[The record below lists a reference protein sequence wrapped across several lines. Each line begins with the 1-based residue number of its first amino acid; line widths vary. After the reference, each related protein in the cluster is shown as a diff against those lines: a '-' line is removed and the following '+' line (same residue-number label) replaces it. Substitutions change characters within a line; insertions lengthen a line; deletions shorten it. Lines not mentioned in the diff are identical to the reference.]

1 MKRSNFINRSPYL
14 YIVIGFA
21 AVILLGSGIL
31 MLPISLQQ
39 PIAYIDAL
47 FVSTSAV
54 CITGLSSV
62 TLQTVFTPFGKIV
75 IALLIQIGGLGFT
88 TVAMAVFALLGVKL
102 GISEK
107 FLVQETLGSAQ
118 HIDFRKFLFR
128 AIAISFIAEGIGFC
142 INLIALCGDYSGIQ
156 LVGYSAFQS
165 ISAFNNAGFDLFGAT
180 SLIAFDDNALLL
192 LNTAFLTIV
201 GGLGFLVINDI
212 FTIRRRRRLAE
223 HTKLMLCIT
232 AGLLTLG
239 TVGFLLSE
247 LGKIDFLNA
256 FFMSAMTRTCGFTS
270 VDLSQW
276 SNASILLADF
286 LMFIGAGPAS
296 TGGGIKCT
304 TFFIVCAAAIAF
316 VRGKPVVI
324 FHRSIGKDLVARC
337 MLITLFAAACVF
349 VAGTSICALD
359 PEYSTAHVFFETISA
374 FANVGLS
381 AGITADL
388 SVGSKVILCLSMYI
402 GRIGFITALMVLRK
416 RWNRGDDETIR
427 CAPAEILV
435 G

>member
-1 MKRSNFINRSPYL
+1 M
-14 YIVIGFA
+14 VIG
-21 AVILLGSGIL
+21 
-31 MLPISLQQ
+31 
-39 PIAYIDAL
+39 
-47 FVSTSAV
+47 
-54 CITGLSSV
+54 
-62 TLQTVFTPFGKIV
+62 
-75 IALLIQIGGLGFT
+75 
-88 TVAMAVFALLGVKL
+88 VA
-102 GISEK
+102 
-107 FLVQETLGSAQ
+107 
-118 HIDFRKFLFR
+118 
-128 AIAISFIAEGIGFC
+128 
-142 INLIALCGDYSGIQ
+142 
-156 LVGYSAFQS
+156 
-165 ISAFNNAGFDLFGAT
+165 
-180 SLIAFDDNALLL
+180 
-192 LNTAFLTIV
+192 
-201 GGLGFLVINDI
+201 
-212 FTIRRRRRLAE
+212 
-223 HTKLMLCIT
+223 
-232 AGLLTLG
+232 
-239 TVGFLLSE
+239 
-247 LGKIDFLNA
+247 
-256 FFMSAMTRTCGFTS
+256 
-270 VDLSQW
+270 
-276 SNASILLADF
+276 
-286 LMFIGAGPAS
+286 PAS

-316 VRGKPVVI
+316 IRGKPVVI